1 MSKQLSPR
9 VRYIQEKGFLSDE
22 KMFSR
27 YQEKLAEFEKQADIS
42 LVGHSLFD
50 MWMDIEGYQPV
61 LVGKSTANLGLS
73 GVSTFQYLDIII
85 RPNRI
90 KHLGDTVFI
99 FLGVNDI
106 LKELD
111 YSPKQVTEWLAEIL
125 TGLKKVAPN
134 SKYYL
139 LEVTPTLNNANVTN
153 EQIRELNAYFKQNC
167 PEGLTFIE
175 TYQAFSD
182 DNQALKSELTT
193 DGVHFTKQGYELLV
207 KLLTPMVR

>member
-1 MSKQLSPR
+1 MSEQLSPR
-9 VRYIQEKGFLSDE
+9 AKYIQEKGFLSDE
-22 KMFSR
+22 TMFNR
-27 YQEKLAEFEKQADIS
+27 YKEKQAEFEKQPEIS

-61 LVGKSTANLGLS
+61 LAGKSTANLGMS
-73 GVSTFQYLDIII
+73 GVSMFQYLDIIV

-90 KHLGDTVFI
+90 KHLGKTVFI

-106 LKELD
+106 LKELE
-111 YSPKQVTEWLAEIL
+111 YSPKQVTEWLTEIL
-125 TGLKKVAPN
+125 AGLKKVAPN
-134 SKYYL
+134 SKYHL

-182 DNQALKSELTT
+182 ENQDLKAELTT
-193 DGVHFTKQGYELLV
+193 DGVHFTKAGYDVLV
-207 KLLTPMVR
+207 GLLTPYC